1 MINNGKKIMQ
11 LIKYYIIWLQ
21 ENVCV
26 IELNLKLTYVQLLI
40 ILLLH
45 TKEMA
50 IIRFMFKIMVLH
62 QIIGAKWHPL
72 ILH

>member
-1 MINNGKKIMQ
+1 MQ

-45 TKEMA
+45 TIQMA
-50 IIRFMFKIMVLH
+50 TTGLRLTTRQWRVCSQIWRVKI
-62 QIIGAKWHPL
+62 A
-72 ILH
+72 